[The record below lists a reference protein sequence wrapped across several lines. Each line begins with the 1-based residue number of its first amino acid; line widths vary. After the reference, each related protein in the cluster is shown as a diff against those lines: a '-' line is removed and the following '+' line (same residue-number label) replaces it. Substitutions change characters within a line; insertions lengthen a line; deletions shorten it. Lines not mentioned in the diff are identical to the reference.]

1 MAMKMF
7 LKNMAMSTL
16 AALLLAACSMDDVS
30 DPQGTT
36 DGEMLQLSSMVRR
49 SPAIVPTTDQSIEIY
64 VTRDTEA
71 RRGSFSYATD
81 LAEWRS
87 NVRVLPNEN
96 QYLYGFMPATAASS
110 TAISY
115 LSDGYAKGAMLTI
128 NNLDPMTPVDLC
140 FLAGVKGGEPV
151 SSSENITL
159 WRYLYEGQPKNHNKV
174 NLLMEHLY
182 ASLSL
187 RLLVGSD
194 YDILRTIKVKKIQ
207 LKVAGAR
214 KVNVSIT
221 QWNGLEPLFNYTTTE
236 TAVEVTD
243 MLNSSEGE
251 TLSTSVPLVVND
263 FYVAPILTGL
273 KLVSFYDVYD
283 KEGHLVRKDCR
294 AENDITGLMS
304 MRDGTKTTLTMTVA
318 PSYLYYLADPDALDP
333 TIVKE

>member
-7 LKNMAMSTL
+7 LNNMAMSTL
-16 AALLLAACSMDDVS
+16 AALLLAACSMDDAN
-30 DPQGTT
+30 DLQGAT
-36 DGEMLQLSSMVRR
+36 DGEMLQLSSMMKH
-49 SPAIVPTTDQSIEIY
+49 SPAIVPATDQAIEVY
-64 VTRDTEA
+64 VTQDTEA
-71 RRGSFSYATD
+71 RRGTFSYAAD
-81 LAEWRS
+81 QAEWRS
-87 NVRVLPNEN
+87 NVRVRPNQN
-96 QYLYGFMPATAASS
+96 QYLYGFMPATAASA

-115 LSDGYAKGAMLTI
+115 LSDGYAKGATLTV
-128 NNLDPMTPVDLC
+128 NGLDPVTAVDLC

-151 SSSENITL
+151 ASSENITM

-207 LKVAGAR
+207 LKAAGAR
-214 KVNVSIT
+214 KVNVNIT

-236 TAVEVTD
+236 TAAEVTD
-243 MLNSSEGE
+243 MLNSTAGE

-263 FYVAPILTGL
+263 LYVAPILTGL

-304 MRDGTKTTLTMTVA
+304 MQDGTKTTLTMTVA